1 MNDELPTKNR
11 LPPEKGDG
19 KPVKEKLPIYSKM
32 KEPTFDLLN
41 ELSVRGVL
49 FESANENVKDPYTPL
64 EAAKRA
70 YAEKY
75 ARRMPCPVESLSYHV
90 NTRFVYLYRDGL
102 RFIWDHLD
110 ETELNKSHNLTSPR
124 NFN

>member
-1 MNDELPTKNR
+1 MNDELPTQNR
-11 LPPEKGDG
+11 LPPDNNTE
-19 KPVKEKLPIYSKM
+19 KPVRDKLPVYSKM
-32 KEPTFDLLN
+32 KQPTFDLLN

-49 FESANENVKDPYTPL
+49 FKSANENVKDPHTPL

-75 ARRMPCPVESLSYHV
+75 TKRLPCPVELLSYHV
-90 NTRFVYLYRDGL
+90 NARFVYLYSFGL
-102 RFIWDHLD
+102 LFIWDHVD
-110 ETELNKSHNLTSPR
+110 GAEIKKSSNLTSPR